1 MKNQKILNII
11 LGILGGIVLFLVGIF
26 LILNT
31 ENKDMDDAARDV
43 APGEF
48 VLLSAG
54 WVHYQ
59 MDGPPDS
66 PLVVLVHGFS
76 VPSYI
81 WDPTYQALV
90 DEGYQVLSFDLYGRG
105 YSDRPER
112 VYDINLFYVQLRELI
127 DKLDINSPVHLVGLS
142 MGGPIVARY
151 GHTHPDQVSS
161 ITLVAPEVVQITNK
175 DIFPMNLKGVG
186 EYLMRAVME
195 PVVLP
200 KLQPGDLYQPEK
212 FPGWIDLY
220 RVQLQYRGTGRA
232 LLSTIRQLV
241 KLNPELEYQELS
253 QTNLPMLL
261 IWGSKDQT
269 ISEEHI
275 QVLRELLP
283 EMEVLIVDRAGH
295 ILHYERPEIVNPLLI
310 DFLSTIPEVIN

>member
-1 MKNQKILNII
+1 MKNKKVLNII
-11 LGILGGIVLFLVGIF
+11 LGILMGIVLFLAILF

-31 ENKDMDDAARDV
+31 EIKDLDDAARDD

-59 MDGPPDS
+59 MDGPPNS
-66 PLVVLVHGFS
+66 PLVVFVHGFS

-81 WDPTYQALV
+81 WDPTYQALLT
-90 DEGYQVLSFDLYGRG
+90 EGYQVLSFDLYGRG
-105 YSDRPER
+105 YSDRPDSE
-112 VYDINLFYVQLRELI
+112 YDINFFYLQLEELI
-127 DKLDINSPVHLVGLS
+127 DKLEINSPVHLVGLS

-151 GHTHPDQVSS
+151 GHIHPDLVSS
-161 ITLVAPEVVQITNK
+161 ITLVAPEVVQITNN
-175 DIFPMNLKGVG
+175 DIFPLNLKGVG

-200 KLQPGDLYQPEK
+200 KLQSGDFYQPEK
-212 FPGWIDLY
+212 FPGWVELY

-232 LLSTIRQLV
+232 LLSTIRHLV

-253 QTNLPMLL
+253 QTKLPMLL

-269 ISEEHI
+269 ISKEHI

-283 EMEVLIVDRAGH
+283 KMEVLVVDQSGH
-295 ILHYERPEIVNPLLI
+295 IPHYERPEFVNSLLI
-310 DFLSTIPEVIN
+310 NFISSIQ

>member
-1 MKNQKILNII
+1 MKNKKILIVI
-11 LGILGGIVLFLVGIF
+11 LGILVVIVLFLIGLV

-31 ENKDMDDAARDV
+31 ENKDLDDAARDD

-66 PLVVLVHGFS
+66 PLVVFVHGFS

-81 WDPTYQALV
+81 WDPTCQALV
-90 DEGYQVLSFDLYGRG
+90 NEGYQVLSFDLYGRG

-112 VYDINLFYVQLRELI
+112 VYDINLFYVQLKELL
-127 DKLDINSPVHLVGLS
+127 DKLEINSPVHLVGLS

-151 GHTHPDQVSS
+151 GYTHPDLVSS
-161 ITLVAPEVVQITNK
+161 ITLVAPEVVQTPNN
-175 DIFPMNLKGVG
+175 DIFPMNLNGVG

-200 KLQPGDLYQPEK
+200 KLQSGDFYQPDK

-220 RVQLQYRGTGRA
+220 RVQLQYHGTGRA

-241 KLNPELEYQELS
+241 KLNPEMEYQELS
-253 QTNLPMLL
+253 QTKLPVLL

-283 EMEVLIVDRAGH
+283 EMEVLIVERAGH
-295 ILHYERPEIVNPLLI
+295 IPHYERPEIVNPLLI
-310 DFLSTIPEVIN
+310 DFLSTIP